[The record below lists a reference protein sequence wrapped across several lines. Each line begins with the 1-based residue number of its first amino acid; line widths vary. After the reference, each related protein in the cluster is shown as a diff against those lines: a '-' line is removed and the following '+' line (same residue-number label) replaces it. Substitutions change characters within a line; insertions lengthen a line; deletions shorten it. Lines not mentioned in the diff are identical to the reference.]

1 MINTGARKYLLMSN
15 KIPHTQYPVED
26 LLRERWSPVA
36 FSEKPVE
43 TEKLCTVLEAAAWA
57 ASSFNEQPW
66 SYIIATKDNPP
77 EFERLLSCLAPGNQD
92 WAKNAP
98 VLMLSVAKLYF
109 QHNGTQNRH
118 ALHDVGAASATL
130 AIQATALGLYIHQ
143 MAGFDVAQAK
153 QVYGIAE
160 GYEPIAAIAL
170 GYLGDPNTLAEKLQQ
185 RELAPRQRKTLE
197 TFVFSGSWNQ
207 VSPLVKKQN

>member
-1 MINTGARKYLLMSN
+1 MSN
-15 KIPHTQYPVED
+15 KIPNTQYPVEE

-36 FSEKPVE
+36 FSDKPVE

-66 SYIIATKDNPP
+66 SYIIATKDNPA
-77 EFERLLSCLAPGNQD
+77 EFERLLSCLVPGNQQ
-92 WAKNAP
+92 WAKSAP

-109 QHNGTQNRH
+109 QHNGVENRH
-118 ALHDVGAASATL
+118 AVHDVGAASATL

-143 MAGFDVAQAK
+143 MAGFDVAKAK
-153 QVYGIAE
+153 EVYGIAE
-160 GYEPIAAIAL
+160 GHEPIAAIAL
-170 GYLGDPNTLAEKLQQ
+170 GYLGDPNTLPEKLQQ

-207 VSPLVKKQN
+207 VSPLVKRQN